1 MFFRGVRS
9 GGSVPSSS
17 RFSEYRIASFS
28 ILIAGAVALVGVSFD
43 RLLLAEGVSRLD
55 VRVLS
60 NCLTGIVTGAFFYV
74 FARKQ
79 QELHKLLHG
88 RMEIIAEI
96 NHHIRNALQVIS
108 YYAYREA
115 DQRVVQM
122 IRDSVNRIDWAL
134 REVLPQ
140 FAVMGEP
147 KLPAL
152 TPLSTQPA
160 DERRETGAAG

>member
-1 MFFRGVRS
+1 MQ
-9 GGSVPSSS
+9 SSS
-17 RFSEYRIASFS
+17 RFSEYRIASLA

-43 RLLLAEGVSRLD
+43 RLLLKEGISRLD

-79 QELHKLLHG
+79 QELHKLLRG

-122 IRDSVNRIDWAL
+122 IRDAVNRIDWAL

-140 FAVMGEP
+140 FAAMGEP

-152 TPLSTQPA
+152 APLSTQPP
-160 DERRETGAAG
+160 DERHKTGAAG